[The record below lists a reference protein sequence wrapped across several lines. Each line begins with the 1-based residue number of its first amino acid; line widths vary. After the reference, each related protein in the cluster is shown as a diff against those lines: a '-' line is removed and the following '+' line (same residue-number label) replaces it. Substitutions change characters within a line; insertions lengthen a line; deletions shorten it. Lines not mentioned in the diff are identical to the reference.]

1 MQPSGIMNQS
11 SVRRNLF
18 HGNLS
23 RRPASAGPPNGAVP
37 QSHNGL
43 SNRPSHRLKP
53 TSSDSGP
60 HTRPF
65 KIVENKDIVVRDK
78 NGSYKLEIPTLP
90 QALVGEDGEELA
102 ELAPEDGGFVSSELT
117 GRDKEKFEAALVE
130 MMVRHRTRQSNGEPD
145 EILNMVHESLRKKAA
160 SLDDDNWMFEPEK
173 DSISN

>member
-1 MQPSGIMNQS
+1 MQTSGMMNQT

-23 RRPASAGPPNGAVP
+23 RRPASVGPPNGTVP
-37 QSHNGL
+37 QTHGGL

-65 KIVENKDIVVRDK
+65 KTAENKDIVVRDK

-90 QALVGEDGEELA
+90 QVLVGEDGEELA
-102 ELAPEDGGFVSSELT
+102 ELAPEGGGFNSLELN
-117 GRDKEKFEAALVE
+117 GRDKDKFEAALVE

-145 EILNMVHESLRKKAA
+145 EILSMVQESLRKKVA
-160 SLDDDNWMFEPEK
+160 SLDEDNWMFEPEK
-173 DSISN
+173 DLVSN

>member
-1 MQPSGIMNQS
+1 MNHT

-37 QSHNGL
+37 QNHNGL

-53 TSSDSGP
+53 TFSDSGP
-60 HTRPF
+60 QTRPF
-65 KIVENKDIVVRDK
+65 KTAENKEIVVRDK

-102 ELAPEDGGFVSSELT
+102 ELAPGDGAFESSELT
-117 GRDKEKFEAALVE
+117 GRDKES
-130 MMVRHRTRQSNGEPD
+130 M
-145 EILNMVHESLRKKAA
+145 ILTQC
-160 SLDDDNWMFEPEK
+160 
-173 DSISN
+173 

>member
-1 MQPSGIMNQS
+1 MNQS

-37 QSHNGL
+37 QNHNGL
-43 SNRPSHRLKP
+43 SNRPSHRLK
-53 TSSDSGP
+53 TTTSDSGP

-65 KIVENKDIVVRDK
+65 KTVENKDIVVRDK

-117 GRDKEKFEAALVE
+117 GCDKESMFFFFFFW
-130 MMVRHRTRQSNGEPD
+130 
-145 EILNMVHESLRKKAA
+145 
-160 SLDDDNWMFEPEK
+160 LDDVSSVRYSLLIL
-173 DSISN
+173 DSRVRGGSCRDDGSASDQTIER

>member
-1 MQPSGIMNQS
+1 MNQN

-37 QSHNGL
+37 QNHNGL
-43 SNRPSHRLKP
+43 SNRPSHRLKS

-65 KIVENKDIVVRDK
+65 KSVETKDIVVRDK

-102 ELAPEDGGFVSSELT
+102 ELAPEDGGFDSSDLT
-117 GRDKEKFEAALVE
+117 GRDKEK
-130 MMVRHRTRQSNGEPD
+130 
-145 EILNMVHESLRKKAA
+145 ILNMVHESLRRKAA

>member
-1 MQPSGIMNQS
+1 MQPTGIMNQS

-23 RRPASAGPPNGAVP
+23 RRPASAGPPNGTVP
-37 QSHNGL
+37 QTHGL

-65 KIVENKDIVVRDK
+65 KTVENKDIVVRDK

-102 ELAPEDGGFVSSELT
+102 ELAPEDGGFLSSDLT
-117 GRDKEKFEAALVE
+117 GCDKE
-130 MMVRHRTRQSNGEPD
+130 S
-145 EILNMVHESLRKKAA
+145 
-160 SLDDDNWMFEPEK
+160 MFFF
-173 DSISN
+173 

>member
-1 MQPSGIMNQS
+1 MQTSGIMNQS

-37 QSHNGL
+37 QNHNGL

-65 KIVENKDIVVRDK
+65 QTVENKDIVVRDK

-117 GRDKEKFEAALVE
+117 GYDKESMFFDA
-130 MMVRHRTRQSNGEPD
+130 MMFPAVKYSLLILDSRVRGGSGGDDGSAPD
-145 EILNMVHESLRKKAA
+145 QTIER
-160 SLDDDNWMFEPEK
+160 
-173 DSISN
+173 

>member
-1 MQPSGIMNQS
+1 MQPTGIMNQS

-23 RRPASAGPPNGAVP
+23 RRPASAGPPNGTVP
-37 QSHNGL
+37 QTHGL

-65 KIVENKDIVVRDK
+65 KTVENKDIVVRDK

-102 ELAPEDGGFVSSELT
+102 ELAPEDGGFLSSDLT
-117 GRDKEKFEAALVE
+117 GCDKESMFFFNMIFSAMNYSLLILDSEFEAALVE

-145 EILNMVHESLRKKAA
+145 GKL
-160 SLDDDNWMFEPEK
+160 
-173 DSISN
+173 